1 MAYRLIEHTADMGL
15 EARGGSLEELFAEA
29 ARGLRELMFGR
40 AASGQGQSIHLRVSG
55 QDQGELLVNWLNEIL
70 YIFEVRGFYPV
81 SFLVETITD
90 HSVCGLARGE
100 AFDLDRHPV
109 QRVVKAVT
117 YHQLQL
123 EQIQGEWRARVYV
136 DL

>member
-1 MAYRLIEHTADMGL
+1 MTYRLLEHTADMGL
-15 EARGGSLEELFAEA
+15 EAQGGSLEQLFSEA
-29 ARGLRELMFGR
+29 AQALREVLFGQAGGR
-40 AASGQGQSIHLRVSG
+40 IEQTIHLRVTG
-55 QDQGELLVNWLNEIL
+55 QDVGELLVNWLNEIL

-100 AFDLDRHPV
+100 PFDLERHPV
-109 QRVVKAVT
+109 ERVVKAVT
-117 YHQLQL
+117 YHQLL
-123 EQIQGEWRARVYV
+123 VEQVEGQWRARVYV